1 MAEATPQF
9 ESGSV
14 NSALTRIKNTLN
26 YSLKNNYGI
35 EDEQITE
42 NFLRLHGLDKARFD
56 FINNFETLV
65 EKGIADESVD
75 TNANKADVSITGMF
89 VETSLPINK
98 LVGYRYLYRKL
109 KELYGKKRAKYLSGR
124 MYDMSL
130 ALADSTNILKNYS
143 YYGNTPIYVKINNEE
158 YYFTLKK
165 LFETFNFSNYD
176 IENDMDVI
184 LTKGIKHVDLPHE
197 FSMTVDKN
205 EDILCSEDVEIKVWD
220 DENGFVNISRIIRHK
235 NNRDMILYVTEDGDF
250 AFVTEDHPII
260 LEDGSEIFAG
270 NLEIGTT
277 IKDAVV
283 SNPMPVNF
291 NKICV
296 PEKFAYSL
304 GFMLCELK
312 NPFTRELPK
321 DIFNWKIESIEAF
334 IAGIFDTVGTITEAD
349 NKCDIQMKSL
359 APINGLYELLKLL
372 GVETHKELHGHS
384 SDDLMF
390 GVTFRPT
397 KKIYKWSEKLRE
409 IGRSIIS
416 NNNAEQNNKTHSN
429 KIAKIIKIHVPNE
442 NVESKESLLYK
453 ELENVYDITTD
464 TGRFVANGMIQHNC
478 YSINAS
484 KLVYE
489 GRPWGTLPSA
499 RPHRVDSYLHALVE
513 TVHQLSN
520 HLAGALAIGSYFLD
534 IAHVMIYREHKTL
547 SDLKDYEMKDYQ
559 NIQISEP
566 IKVEED
572 GDFITFS

>member
-165 LFETFNFSNYD
+165 LFETFDFSNYD

-184 LTKGIKHVDLPHE
+184 LTKGIKHVALPHE

-334 IAGIFDTVGTITEAD
+334 IAGVFDTVGTITEAD

-372 GVETHKELHGHS
+372 GVEIHKELHGHS

>member
-165 LFETFNFSNYD
+165 LFETFDFSNYD

-184 LTKGIKHVDLPHE
+184 LTKGIKHVALPHE

-372 GVETHKELHGHS
+372 RVETHKELHGHS